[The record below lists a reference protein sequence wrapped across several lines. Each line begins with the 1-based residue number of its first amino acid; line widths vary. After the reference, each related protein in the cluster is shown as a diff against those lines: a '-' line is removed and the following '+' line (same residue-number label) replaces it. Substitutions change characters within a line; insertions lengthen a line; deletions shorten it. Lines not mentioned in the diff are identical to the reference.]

1 MISSESV
8 EKKEPVI
15 PRQTPRTPI
24 HSGWASA
31 ASAVA
36 SVAFMGNCGTAS
48 AWASNGDR
56 SAQSKVSAVNV
67 FAVQEERWP
76 HTKRECAAVKTSLC
90 LSLSL
95 LSTPRK

>member
-31 ASAVA
+31 SVA
-36 SVAFMGNCGTAS
+36 SVAFMGNCAS
-48 AWASNGDR
+48 GVKAVGLER
-56 SAQSKVSAVNV
+56 S
-67 FAVQEERWP
+67 P
-76 HTKRECAAVKTSLC
+76 
-90 LSLSL
+90 L
-95 LSTPRK
+95 LKKA

>member
-1 MISSESV
+1 MRREEGARDPEADAENAHPERLGLGGVGGGVGGVHGELRDSV
-8 EKKEPVI
+8 TVGFQRRPF
-15 PRQTPRTPI
+15 
-24 HSGWASA
+24 W
-31 ASAVA
+31 
-36 SVAFMGNCGTAS
+36 
-48 AWASNGDR
+48 
-56 SAQSKVSAVNV
+56 QSKVSAVNV